1 MIELDPARNGDTA
14 EVIIDVRVRATVPYY
29 LANQG
34 SLKRNLEYHL
44 QQIRTDVERDAV
56 EVTEMVLQS
65 NIIDHKVANP
75 T

>member
-1 MIELDPARNGDTA
+1 MIEVDQSRNGDTA

-44 QQIRTDVERDAV
+44 QQIKSDVVRDAV
-56 EVTEMVLQS
+56 EITEMALQS
-65 NIIDHKVANP
+65 NIIDHKVAKQA
-75 T
+75 